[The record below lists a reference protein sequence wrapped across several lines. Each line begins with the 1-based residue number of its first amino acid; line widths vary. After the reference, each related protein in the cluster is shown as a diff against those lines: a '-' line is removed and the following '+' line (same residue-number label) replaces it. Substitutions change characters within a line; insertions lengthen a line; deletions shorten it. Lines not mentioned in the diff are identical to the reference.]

1 MYINA
6 SSILTLQIV
15 IKVSLAIVSLRCLNA
30 DRISVDSHRKMGS
43 AGIFTYAVNKNAIP
57 HVHQFKYL
65 GLYISNDL
73 RRDNHITFAINKTVT
88 KF

>member
-30 DRISVDSHRKMGS
+30 DRISIDSHRKMGY
-43 AGIFTYAVNKNAIP
+43 AGIFTYAVNRNAIP

-65 GLYISNDL
+65 GILVTIYDG
-73 RRDNHITFAINKTVT
+73 ITTLLLP
-88 KF
+88 